1 MVAGKLVGS
10 PGLVAVNTGFG
21 SPTVQVPSGSPS
33 SWPLVK
39 PSLSESKPASTGP
52 QPAGAVVAGEVKPA
66 ATAVPKELR
75 GPPVR
80 VVWQLVQP
88 KSAPL
93 GSCVTRKGRASTP
106 EAERVRRAPVALAR
120 SRRLMADME
129 APMGS
134 VVEFGGQ

>member
-1 MVAGKLVGS
+1 M
-10 PGLVAVNTGFG
+10 
-21 SPTVQVPSGSPS
+21 
-33 SWPLVK
+33 VK

-93 GSCVTRKGRASTP
+93 GSCVTRKGRASAV
-106 EAERVRRAPVALAR
+106 EAARVVSATVAPAKR
-120 SRRLMADME
+120 RRLMADME